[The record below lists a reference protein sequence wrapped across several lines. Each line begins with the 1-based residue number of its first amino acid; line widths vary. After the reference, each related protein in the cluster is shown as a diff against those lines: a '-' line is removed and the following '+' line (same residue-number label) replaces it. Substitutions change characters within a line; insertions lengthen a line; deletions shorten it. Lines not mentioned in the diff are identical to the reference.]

1 MRRDRGASTGAP
13 LADRRPGTDNFHT
26 PAEAARILH
35 VPLRRI
41 LEWLAAGEIEA
52 EQDPI
57 SGRWSIPEAS
67 LKGSEPAKQ
76 TEEELAWVYEKDRL
90 LAELR
95 KWRDRAER
103 ERERAER
110 LRSEVEGLR
119 KDLEVERMRQGRRS
133 GASEQ

>member
-1 MRRDRGASTGAP
+1 MAE
-13 LADRRPGTDNFHT
+13 RRPGASGDGSYT

-52 EQDPI
+52 EQDSI

-67 LKGSEPAKQ
+67 LKGSGPARQ
-76 TEEELAWVYEKDRL
+76 TEEELAWAYEKERL
-90 LAELR
+90 LAELSE
-95 KWRDRAER
+95 WRARAER

-110 LRSEVEGLR
+110 LRGEVEGLR
-119 KDLEVERMRQGRRS
+119 RELEVERMRGGRRI
-133 GASEQ
+133 GTPEG